1 MPKKNK
7 EPEEEMEEEQEKE
20 NQEEAQEENPEEKE
34 EDKKIETPKKKKKKY
49 KKGKK
54 EKTEEIE
61 NTDEKVEQEE
71 IKNEDDNKEE
81 TKHKKSKKK
90 KKKKKKT
97 EKEETEEKEEKD
109 ENEDNKENKIDD
121 NLNIDSNETK
131 ENQENNNIEE
141 NNQEK
146 EESKEKENNIKEE
159 EINTDTNIN
168 EELKEEEQK
177 EEIKEEEIKDE
188 ENNNKQ
194 STSKEKENLKTKNK
208 HQKKKAKKEIPEEEE
223 EDENENEEK
232 EEQEEYPEEQETRP
246 TERKQPKKKKGKEK
260 KQSKYHLNPKFEKE
274 INTAYKILLKISKA
288 EEEEYPEEEEE
299 EDDEEQISD
308 SHINNDI
315 QTCEKKLRSALT
327 ICKNDPY
334 MIINRNII
342 DKLSRISLHDRIN
355 INYILGNIY
364 ISLMDREAL
373 FDYED
378 DNNFDINDLLVFIN
392 KVIQFREIIKNTTIN
407 ISYDES
413 LKQFLF
419 FITEQFEL
427 EEAQMKS
434 IKKILEEDTDIDHS
448 NLVTNKSFVKF
459 IISLNRE
466 LESQSNLYEQYE
478 IFMQNKQKIIEIIEA
493 CDPEESSLHNEYLKL
508 GKCLAY
514 MFFNPYINLYV
525 EKNAQIEQEEE
536 DEDEKGEMLLFY
548 NGEESKG
555 EIGIIN
561 GEKFCVQM
569 DDKIQFLRRK
579 LGEIIIK
586 YCTQFIDIIDVFQIQ
601 YIIFVLISRLY
612 SCKYKK
618 YETEV
623 NSILSESIINMCFFK
638 TSPMRLINNFINKIL
653 ESEKPENSELQKML
667 VIKIKEASGEEGFL
681 YQMPENIEKKY
692 KNKKIKEEPKKKKKK
707 IKKKTSV
714 EEEESS
720 EEEDDYENKDQLVK
734 YEEIIGD
741 ENLFLLHNDLK
752 FAYFNQK
759 IIKSG
764 EKFIFFEEINQDY
777 SVLDFCFILNDL
789 DIKFT
794 ITDMTEGKE
803 IYSKE
808 RILSNI
814 DSPLKCLMFFTNP
827 RILKF
832 EFDNSYSWM
841 RSKTIKYKTNIFYPK
856 YPYYFNHQILTGKYI
871 NNIAK
876 TKKNILKKKSKG
888 KKKIYTDD
896 TDKILLLKLNNE
908 KNKAFNCVN
917 ISDNLEAINFL
928 IENKFISIYSIYIKI
943 KNENNKKEKSYFYY
957 YSNEKKELIEF
968 ELNQENFENLL
979 NKTLN
984 EENTYINLINLY
996 IINGDD
1002 KNKINYTSYT
1012 LKELLGFEPNFISKI
1027 LFFIQNLNKAQL
1039 LYCLYKQIISNEI
1052 VDVVIILN
1060 YTKFSGYQL
1069 NIFDSDEILDLNK
1082 CDAFNALDKNK
1093 NLEENAKII
1102 CDGIKKFEFGEE
1114 RKVLVVVCSSIDQK
1128 ENEITADII
1137 GEKLNEIIGKEN
1149 NCKNVSVIKAGN
1161 EFNQEVKNYSHL
1173 FYLDN

>member
-20 NQEEAQEENPEEKE
+20 NQEEAQEENPEERE

-90 KKKKKKT
+90 KKKKKKV

-159 EINTDTNIN
+159 EINTDTYIN

-246 TERKQPKKKKGKEK
+246 TERKQPKKKKRKEK

-667 VIKIKEASGEEGFL
+667 VIKIKEVSGEEGFL
-681 YQMPENIEKKY
+681 YQMPEISKKNI
-692 KNKKIKEEPKKKKKK
+692 K
-707 IKKKTSV
+707 IKK
-714 EEEESS
+714 
-720 EEEDDYENKDQLVK
+720 
-734 YEEIIGD
+734 
-741 ENLFLLHNDLK
+741 
-752 FAYFNQK
+752 
-759 IIKSG
+759 
-764 EKFIFFEEINQDY
+764 
-777 SVLDFCFILNDL
+777 
-789 DIKFT
+789 
-794 ITDMTEGKE
+794 
-803 IYSKE
+803 
-808 RILSNI
+808 
-814 DSPLKCLMFFTNP
+814 
-827 RILKF
+827 
-832 EFDNSYSWM
+832 
-841 RSKTIKYKTNIFYPK
+841 
-856 YPYYFNHQILTGKYI
+856 
-871 NNIAK
+871 
-876 TKKNILKKKSKG
+876 
-888 KKKIYTDD
+888 
-896 TDKILLLKLNNE
+896 
-908 KNKAFNCVN
+908 
-917 ISDNLEAINFL
+917 
-928 IENKFISIYSIYIKI
+928 
-943 KNENNKKEKSYFYY
+943 
-957 YSNEKKELIEF
+957 
-968 ELNQENFENLL
+968 
-979 NKTLN
+979 
-984 EENTYINLINLY
+984 
-996 IINGDD
+996 
-1002 KNKINYTSYT
+1002 
-1012 LKELLGFEPNFISKI
+1012 
-1027 LFFIQNLNKAQL
+1027 
-1039 LYCLYKQIISNEI
+1039 
-1052 VDVVIILN
+1052 
-1060 YTKFSGYQL
+1060 
-1069 NIFDSDEILDLNK
+1069 
-1082 CDAFNALDKNK
+1082 
-1093 NLEENAKII
+1093 
-1102 CDGIKKFEFGEE
+1102 
-1114 RKVLVVVCSSIDQK
+1114 
-1128 ENEITADII
+1128 
-1137 GEKLNEIIGKEN
+1137 
-1149 NCKNVSVIKAGN
+1149 
-1161 EFNQEVKNYSHL
+1161 
-1173 FYLDN
+1173 

>member
-177 EEIKEEEIKDE
+177 QEIKDE

-194 STSKEKENLKTKNK
+194 NTPKEKENLKSKNK

-342 DKLSRISLHDRIN
+342 DKLSRISLHERIN

-667 VIKIKEASGEEGFL
+667 VIKIKEVSGEEGFL

-707 IKKKTSV
+707 VKKKTSE

-720 EEEDDYENKDQLVK
+720 DEEDDWENKDQLVK

-794 ITDMTEGKE
+794 IIDMTEGKE

-808 RILSNI
+808 RIMSNI

-896 TDKILLLKLNNE
+896 TDKILLLKLNND

-943 KNENNKKEKSYFYY
+943 KNENNKEEKSYFYY

-1002 KNKINYTSYT
+1002 KNKINYSSYT

-1060 YTKFSGYQL
+1060 YMKFSGYQL

-1082 CDAFNALDKNK
+1082 CDSFNALDKNK

-1114 RKVLVVVCSSIDQK
+1114 RKVLVVVCSSIDEK
-1128 ENEITADII
+1128 ENEITAEKI

-1149 NCKNVSVIKAGN
+1149 NCKNVSVIKTGI

>member
-7 EPEEEMEEEQEKE
+7 EIEEEEIEEEPEKE
-20 NQEEAQEENPEEKE
+20 NQEEIQEENPEEK

-54 EKTEEIE
+54 TEEIE
-61 NTDEKVEQEE
+61 DTDEKVEQEE
-71 IKNEDDNKEE
+71 KKNDEENKEE

-90 KKKKKKT
+90 KKKKKKS
-97 EKEETEEKEEKD
+97 EKEETEEKEEKE
-109 ENEDNKENKIDD
+109 ENEDNKENK
-121 NLNIDSNETK
+121 
-131 ENQENNNIEE
+131 ENNNIEE
-141 NNQEK
+141 NNQENEK
-146 EESKEKENNIKEE
+146 EKEKENNIKEE
-159 EINTDTNIN
+159 EINTDNNIN
-168 EELKEEEQK
+168 EEQKEEEQKQELKEEEKKQ
-177 EEIKEEEIKDE
+177 EEKEEEKKQEEKEE

-194 STSKEKENLKTKNK
+194 SKPKEKVTLKTKNK
-208 HQKKKAKKEIPEEEE
+208 HQKKPKKEIIEEEE
-223 EDENENEEK
+223 IEVEEQNENEEK
-232 EEQEEYPEEQETRP
+232 EEQEEDIEEQETRP
-246 TERKQPKKKKGKEK
+246 TERKSSKKKKGKEK
-260 KQSKYHLNPKFEKE
+260 KQSKYHLNPNFEKE
-274 INTAYKILLKISKA
+274 INAAYKILLKISKA
-288 EEEEYPEEEEE
+288 QEEDIEEEEE
-299 EDDEEQISD
+299 EDEEEEQTSE
-308 SHINNDI
+308 SQLNADI
-315 QTCEKKLRSALT
+315 QTCEKKLRSALN
-327 ICKNDPY
+327 ICKSDPY
-334 MIINRNII
+334 MIINRSII
-342 DKLSRISLHDRIN
+342 DKLGRISLHERIN

-378 DNNFDINDLLVFIN
+378 DDNFDINDLLVFIN
-392 KVIQFREIIKNTTIN
+392 KVIQFREIIKNTTIY

-419 FITEQFEL
+419 FLSEQFEL

-434 IKKILEEDTDIDHS
+434 IKKILDEDTGIDHS
-448 NLVTNKSFVKF
+448 NLVTNKTFEKF

-478 IFMQNKQKIIEIIEA
+478 IFIQNKQKIIEIIEA
-493 CDPEESSLHNEYLKL
+493 CDPEESTLHNEYLKF

-514 MFFNPYINLYV
+514 MFFNPYINLYA

-569 DDKIQFLRRK
+569 DDKVKYLRKK

-586 YCTQFIDIIDVFQIQ
+586 YCQQFIDIIDVFQIQ
-601 YIIFVLISRLY
+601 YIIFILITRLY
-612 SCKYKK
+612 SCKYTK

-623 NSILSESIINMCFFK
+623 NAILSESIINMCFFK
-638 TSPMRLINNFINKIL
+638 TSPMKVINDFINKIL
-653 ESEKPENSELQKML
+653 ESEKPENSELQKL
-667 VIKIKEASGEEGFL
+667 LIIKTREVLNEEGFL
-681 YQMPENIEKKY
+681 YQMPDNIEKKY
-692 KNKKIKEEPKKKKKK
+692 KNKIIKEEPKKKKKK
-707 IKKKTSV
+707 TKKKEKG
-714 EEEESS
+714 EEEGESS
-720 EEEDDYENKDQLVK
+720 EEEDDLENKDQLEK

-752 FAYFNQK
+752 FAYFNKK

-764 EKFIFFEEINQDY
+764 EKFIFFEEINRDY
-777 SVLDFCFILNDL
+777 SVLDFCFILSDL

-808 RILSNI
+808 RIMSNI
-814 DSPLKCLMFFTNP
+814 DSPLKLLMFFTNP

-832 EFDNSYSWM
+832 EFDNSYSWV

-856 YPYYFNHQILTGKYI
+856 YPYNFNYQILNGQYI
-871 NNIAK
+871 NNISK
-876 TKKNILKKKSKG
+876 TKKDLAKKKYKG
-888 KKKIYTDD
+888 KKKLFSDD
-896 TDKILLLKLNNE
+896 TDKLLILKLNE

-917 ISDNLEAINFL
+917 IKDNLEAINTL
-928 IENKFISIYSIYIKI
+928 LKNKFISIYSLYIKI
-943 KNENNKKEKSYFYY
+943 KDEKNPEDKSYFYY

-968 ELNQENFENLL
+968 ELNKENFENLF
-979 NKTLN
+979 NKTIT
-984 EENTYINLINLY
+984 EEDNSLNLINLY

-1002 KNKINYTSYT
+1002 NNKNNYTSYS
-1012 LKELLGFEPNFISKI
+1012 LKQLLGFEPNLISKI
-1027 LFFIQNLNKAQL
+1027 LFFIQNLNQAQL

-1082 CDAFNALDKNK
+1082 CEAFNGLDKNK
-1093 NLEENAKII
+1093 NLEENAKVI

-1114 RKVLVVVCSSIDQK
+1114 RKVLVVICSSIDEK
-1128 ENEITADII
+1128 ENEITADKI
-1137 GEKLNEIIGKEN
+1137 GEKINEIIGKEN
-1149 NCKNVSVIKAGN
+1149 NIKNVNVIKAGN
-1161 EFNQEVKNYSHL
+1161 EFNNELKNYSHL
-1173 FYLDN
+1173 FYLNN